1 MSISCFL
8 VQLTQTEP
16 DDSSGSI
23 GEVGCRWLL
32 KPRPPM
38 TIPTVVSSSTWEIF
52 FELGPAISFE
62 ARIEKL
68 LELFLDPV
76 SPQLRSTST
85 DSFLPSEHFDDE
97 EVRTVVSLRN
107 SEERVINSQLRISH
121 NLLCKTRY
129 LLFYVSYL
137 FLYLSYYNYL
147 VSNVFQVFVR
157 DSIPS
162 AFDFMM
168 DGEPDTVRNCSL
180 KTVCLQ
186 SREKQVERFKLGEAV
201 MPASFKVLRDQIRNL
216 ESMIADFGKNAVGR
230 VVGFRTFSTLLC
242 TDACCIIGRIMVSCS
257 HLVLSSCCQTY
268 DFLRV

>member
-23 GEVGCRWLL
+23 GEVGRRWLL

-52 FELGPAISFE
+52 FGLGPAISFE

-85 DSFLPSEHFDDE
+85 DSFPPSEHFDDE
-97 EVRTVVSLRN
+97 EVGTVVSLRN
-107 SEERVINSQLRISH
+107 SEERVINSQVRISH

-129 LLFYVSYL
+129 LLFYV
-137 FLYLSYYNYL
+137 SYYNYL

-168 DGEPDTVRNCSL
+168 NGEPDTVRNCSL
-180 KTVCLQ
+180 KTVCIQ
-186 SREKQVERFKLGEAV
+186 SWEKQVERFKLGEAV
-201 MPASFKVLRDQIRNL
+201 MLASFKVLRDQIRNL
-216 ESMIADFGKNAVGR
+216 ESMMADFGKNAVGR

-242 TDACCIIGRIMVSCS
+242 TDACCIIGHIMVSRS